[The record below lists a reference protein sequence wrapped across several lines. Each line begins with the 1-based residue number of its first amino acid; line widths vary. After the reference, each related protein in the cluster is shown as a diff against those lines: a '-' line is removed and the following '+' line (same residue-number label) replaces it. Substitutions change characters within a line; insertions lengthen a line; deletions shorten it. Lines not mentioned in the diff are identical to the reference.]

1 MRTKLYFLGILFG
14 CCATIGFSQGTF
26 PREEVNLDDVETM
39 YGLTGENVLVVMIDR
54 GIDYRHPDF
63 IDENGN
69 TRIAY
74 IYDMIDQTGA
84 GDNGFGVGTIFTE
97 AQINASLQA
106 GGDPLS
112 TDRGGHGTATTG
124 IICGDGSGT
133 ASGEFKGVAPEAKI
147 ISIKL
152 VDDFFPPF
160 DDQPG
165 QDVFFDPT
173 FIPIA
178 LDFAAEKIAELGLP
192 SVTLMNIG
200 SIGGPT
206 DGTSTLSRA
215 IEDFIALGHPFVNG
229 TGDDGGDDNH
239 AFNVINQGDTHEIQI
254 QKSETGN
261 LRFDLWYDE
270 ADRFTVS
277 IERPNG
283 TVEGPFAP
291 PSGPNDVADQNLGD
305 IFIGH
310 RGANVEFFG
319 ATTPRRELLI
329 DMSGAT
335 GTYTVILEGTAING
349 TGEFRA
355 TLNPAAFFN
364 DNRFLTD
371 VVSGFSI
378 NDLASG
384 EGVITPSDY
393 VVNNSW
399 TDIDDIPRDIT
410 GQGEDGELWLGSSE
424 GPTHDGRLGI
434 DFTAPGEVCFGA
446 YMPNT
451 FYSNFRFN
459 IAAGSNELYG
469 VQNAVSA
476 ANPLSTGIIALMLE
490 VNPALTPQEIKS
502 ILHNSCRADDDTG
515 TVPNPSWGYGKLDAL
530 MAIENTFETLA
541 IEEIID
547 KITINLFP
555 NPTTETVTVNLSQGV
570 QELIL
575 VQRSIIGQEIKREQ
589 YTNGSIFQM
598 KLDGT
603 AGIYFLEIMLN
614 GNIKKTLKI
623 IKK

>member
-1 MRTKLYFLGILFG
+1 MKTKLYIFGILFW
-14 CCATIGFSQGTF
+14 CCIISGWSQGIL
-26 PREEVNLDDVETM
+26 PRQETNLDDVEAQ
-39 YGLTGENVLVVMIDR
+39 YDLTGEDVLIVMIDR

-84 GDNGFGVGTIFTE
+84 GNNPFGVGTIFTE
-97 AQINASLQA
+97 AQINASLQT
-106 GGDPLS
+106 GGAPLS
-112 TDRGGHGTATTG
+112 IDRGGHGTATTG
-124 IICGDGSGT
+124 IMCGNGSGT
-133 ASGEFKGVAPEAKI
+133 TSGEFSGVAPEAKI

-152 VDDFFPPF
+152 VNDFFPPF
-160 DDQPG
+160 GDQPG
-165 QDVFFDPT
+165 QDNFFDPT

-215 IEDFIALGHPFVNG
+215 IEDFVALGHPFVNG

-239 AFNVINQGDTHEIQI
+239 AFNTINQGGIHQIQI
-254 QKSETGN
+254 QKAEAGN

-270 ADRFTVS
+270 DDRFTVS
-277 IERPNG
+277 IERPDG

-291 PSGPNDVADQNLGD
+291 PSDANAVADQNLGD

-319 ATTPRRELLI
+319 ATSARRELLI
-329 DMSGAT
+329 DIGGVT
-335 GTYTVILEGTAING
+335 GTYTIILEGTTING
-349 TGEFRA
+349 SGEFRA

-371 VVSGFSI
+371 VVPGFSI

-393 VVNNSW
+393 VVDNSW
-399 TDIDDIPRDIT
+399 TDIDGIPRDIT
-410 GQGEDGELWLGSSE
+410 DQGEDGELWLGSSI

-490 VNPALTPQEIKS
+490 VNPELTPQEIKD
-502 ILHNSCRADDDTG
+502 ILHDSCRTDEDTG

-530 MAIENTFETLA
+530 MAIENTLETLSV
-541 IEEIID
+541 EEIID
-547 KITINLFP
+547 DTSVTMFP
-555 NPTTETVTVNLSQGV
+555 NPTTGKVAINLSEEVG
-570 QELIL
+570 ELTLI
-575 VQRSIIGQEIKREQ
+575 QYSIIGQEIHRNNFTK
-589 YTNGSIFQM
+589 GSVFRM
-598 KLDGT
+598 ELEGSP
-603 AGIYFLEIMLN
+603 GIYFLEVIID
-614 GNIKKTLKI
+614 GRAKKTLKI